1 LKCEQ
6 YWPEGGEEEEEE
18 QGEVRVRRVREDT
31 LAFYTLRTFAIRHTA
46 AATHT
51 NRKKKVRIKLKKN
64 KGGVVLFD

>member
-1 LKCEQ
+1 LQLKCEQ
-6 YWPEGGEEEEEE
+6 YWPEGGEEEEE

-51 NRKKKVRIKLKKN
+51 NRKKKVRIKP
-64 KGGVVLFD
+64 